1 MSVPARRDS
10 GADTVAGFLAAA
22 ALFAAAAGV
31 VYYPGRIGT
40 GAMLVSLVA
49 VGLAG
54 SGQRR
59 LAAASLVVSGLCWL
73 AGMTIAVLLER
84 PLF

>member
-1 MSVPARRDS
+1 VSVPARRES

-22 ALFAAAAGV
+22 AVFAGAVGL
-31 VYYPGRIGT
+31 VYYPGRIAT

-49 VGLAG
+49 VGITG

-59 LAAASLVVSGLCWL
+59 LATAALVVSALCWL
-73 AGMTIAVLLER
+73 AGMTLAVVLER